1 MKSKAAVLRGVGVDW
16 EVTEVELDPPHAGEV
31 LVKMAYAGI
40 CHSDEHFYTGDSVPS
55 ADMEEMMRAAG
66 MSGARVVP
74 HARRARGLGRRR
86 SEVGPGVKTLKPG
99 DHVAISF
106 FPSCGNCRWC
116 VTGSHAT
123 CAMSAP
129 TSTART

>member
-16 EVTEVELDPPHAGEV
+16 EVTDVELDPPRAGEV

-40 CHSDEHFYTGDSVPS
+40 CHSDEHFYTGDSVPNK
-55 ADMEEMMRAAG
+55 DMEEMMRAAG
-66 MSGARVVP
+66 LPVPEWFPMLGGHEGSGVV
-74 HARRARGLGRRR
+74 
-86 SEVGPGVKTLKPG
+86 EKVGPEVKSLKPG

-106 FPSCGNCRWC
+106 FPPVATAG
-116 VTGSHAT
+116 GAPPDIPT
-123 CAMSAP
+123 CAMSVP